1 MQKIKNRVLNIN
13 KQYKKVIKI
22 QSEKKTYDFLLKNS
36 FQKVFFN
43 HSITKFIKEVTD
55 FVNGKTLN
63 SEEIIKL
70 KKDANHLKHFSIP
83 LFNNDNKGVINNYLN
98 STHSEF
104 LILDKLSKCQ
114 NPSLEIKDKN
124 KSLSIY
130 FLSRNITE
138 EYRYRK
144 SIRVLAKHIIPYL
157 DRAYSLN
164 NEKSK

>member
-70 KKDANHLKHFSIP
+70 KNTYH
-83 LFNNDNKGVINNYLN
+83 
-98 STHSEF
+98 
-104 LILDKLSKCQ
+104 KL
-114 NPSLEIKDKN
+114 
-124 KSLSIY
+124 
-130 FLSRNITE
+130 T
-138 EYRYRK
+138 
-144 SIRVLAKHIIPYL
+144 
-157 DRAYSLN
+157 
-164 NEKSK
+164 